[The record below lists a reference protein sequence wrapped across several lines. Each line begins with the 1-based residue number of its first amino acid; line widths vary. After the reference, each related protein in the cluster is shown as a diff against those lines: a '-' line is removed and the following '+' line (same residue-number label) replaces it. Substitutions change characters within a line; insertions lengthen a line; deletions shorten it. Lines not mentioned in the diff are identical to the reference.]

1 MKTNTLSQEI
11 SESIKQKAGKGH
23 GVGRIFNHLKK
34 QEKCRS
40 LSELGIL
47 RIVLTV
53 MAELGKLPPKSK
65 INYHFR
71 TKVPKDNYDPEVKGE
86 ILRDLQNPTPQ

>member
-1 MKTNTLSQEI
+1 MKVNTLSQEI
-11 SESIKQKAGKGH
+11 SESIKQKVGKGH
-23 GVGRIFNHLKK
+23 GAGRIFNHLKK

-47 RIVLTV
+47 RIVLAV
-53 MAELGKLPPKSK
+53 MAELGKLPSKDK

-71 TKVPKDNYDPEVKGE
+71 TKVPKDNYDSELKGE
-86 ILRDLQNPTPQ
+86 ILRDLQNPTL

>member
-1 MKTNTLSQEI
+1 MRAGTLSQEI
-11 SESIKQKAGKGH
+11 SESIKRKVEKGH

-34 QEKCRS
+34 QEKFRA

-47 RIVLTV
+47 RIVLAV
-53 MAELGKLPPKSK
+53 LAKLGKLPPNNK

-71 TKVPKDNYDPEVKGE
+71 TKVPKDNYDSEVKGE
-86 ILRDLQNPTPQ
+86 ILRDLQNPTL

>member
-1 MKTNTLSQEI
+1 VKTRSLSQEI
-11 SESIKQKAGKGH
+11 SESIKQKVEKGH

-40 LSELGIL
+40 LSELGLL
-47 RIVLTV
+47 RIVLAV
-53 MAELGKLPPKSK
+53 LAELGKLPPKNK

-71 TKVPKDNYDPEVKGE
+71 TKVPRDNYDSEVKGE
-86 ILRDLQNPTPQ
+86 ILRDLQNPTL